1 MQVQQRKLPSLLE
14 DVRTGKLVIPDFQR
28 DFVWTRKQVEEL
40 LNSVVNGYFVGTLL
54 LLESPTSDLR
64 FAPRLIPGVT
74 AEPRSHA
81 SIGYI
86 LDGQQRMTSLFY
98 AFHEPAIPL
107 QDEPLPTRFFLNLN
121 GNEVVGVQK
130 IDDLVRRLYP
140 DKEARKMLEKFSELL
155 IQSTG
160 VDIERF
166 PSMAC
171 FASPAALTAYLG
183 NCATNIEP
191 GKRDE
196 LNRLLQSI
204 LDYEIAVVTLP
215 FDTPDDEIVS
225 TFERINRLGTRL
237 DIFDLAVARYY
248 PLGIRLHDLKQKI
261 EGSSDPVAILEFL
274 DPDALLRVM
283 ALTGGSEPKNKNLL
297 GLVDLRGD
305 RSKAQAEFYSRW
317 ESSRKYLEKAILRMR
332 EVYGAVKL
340 RAKKNRISLIP
351 YTSLAVPLA
360 ALLSEAE
367 RMGSTKA
374 HYDKIDRWYWTAV
387 FSGRYAHAVESQSYS
402 DYKSVV
408 TWLKNDD
415 AVPDLT
421 VDVANV
427 VNEIRKASRTS
438 ALAKA
443 FYNLIIL
450 NGSTDFI
457 TGQPVRMED
466 CEVDHLFPA
475 SKYTAGA
482 KNIFNLSVI
491 HKDTNRKKSDK
502 LPSDFVRVCLDSHG
516 GDQASLAATMDAHF
530 VSLEGLKAMEANN
543 LDDFTAAREAAFRTA
558 IARRVMTR

>member
-1 MQVQQRKLPSLLE
+1 MQVQQRKLPSLLD

-74 AEPRSHA
+74 ADPKTHA
-81 SIGYI
+81 SIAYI

-98 AFHEPAIPL
+98 AFQEPAIPL

-160 VDIERF
+160 VDIQRF
-166 PSMAC
+166 PSMASL
-171 FASPAALTAYLG
+171 ASAEALTAYLG
-183 NCATNIEP
+183 TRATSIEA

-248 PLGIRLHDLKQKI
+248 PLGIRLNDLKQKI
-261 EGSSDPVAILEFL
+261 ESSSGPVAILEFL
-274 DPDALLRVM
+274 EPDALLRVM

-305 RSKAQAEFYSRW
+305 RNKAQAEFYSRW
-317 ESSRKYLEKAILRMR
+317 ESSRQSLEKAIVRMR
-332 EVYGAVKL
+332 DVYGAVKL

-360 ALLSEAE
+360 ALLREAE
-367 RMGSTKA
+367 LLGSTKA
-374 HYDKIDRWYWTAV
+374 FYDKIDRWYWTAV

-402 DYKSVV
+402 DYKAVAA
-408 TWLKNDD
+408 WLRSDV
-415 AVPDLT
+415 AVPDLA
-421 VDVANV
+421 VDAANV
-427 VNEIRKASRTS
+427 ITEIRKASRTS

-443 FYNLIIL
+443 FYNLVIL

-475 SKYTAGA
+475 SKYPAGA

-502 LPSDFVRVCLDSHG
+502 LPSDFLKICLDSHS
-516 GDQASLAATMDAHF
+516 GDGASLAATMKAHF
-530 VSLEGLKAMEANN
+530 VSAEALKAMEANN
-543 LDDFTAAREAAFRTA
+543 LDAFTSAREVAFQSA
-558 IARRVMTR
+558 LAQRVMTR